1 MGKYKYKPDFRGFS
15 RACKDKKLHFLQP
28 EEYAGGVVVFGVW
41 QPGPSCLS
49 HLALTTVTEF
59 SPSWQTGLAHPIS
72 LRFWLRLSSHH
83 IWLILYHHIPSGALS
98 WLIFTPHLVSSLV
111 LELSHVHQA
120 GYGPADDPETCEARF
135 SFRANLGQGWN
146 CLGQTIPW
154 VSPCESNGARRKVLE
169 ERRAENSCTVRAGFP
184 VSTFSLPHPIPSILP
199 LTLIRSLHLRWRRF
213 GRFLCVVLSDLFRDC
228 SGHCVLCRCCP

>member
-72 LRFWLRLSSHH
+72 LWFWLRLSSHQH
-83 IWLILYHHIPSGALS
+83 LTDSIPSYPKWS
-98 WLIFTPHLVSSLV
+98 
-111 LELSHVHQA
+111 LELVNFYPTSGFQSGA
-120 GYGPADDPETCEARF
+120 GAVPRPPGRLWPSWWPRSMRGQIFFQSESRSRLELPWADC
-135 SFRANLGQGWN
+135 
-146 CLGQTIPW
+146 
-154 VSPCESNGARRKVLE
+154 
-169 ERRAENSCTVRAGFP
+169 
-184 VSTFSLPHPIPSILP
+184 P
-199 LTLIRSLHLRWRRF
+199 LS
-213 GRFLCVVLSDLFRDC
+213 
-228 SGHCVLCRCCP
+228 